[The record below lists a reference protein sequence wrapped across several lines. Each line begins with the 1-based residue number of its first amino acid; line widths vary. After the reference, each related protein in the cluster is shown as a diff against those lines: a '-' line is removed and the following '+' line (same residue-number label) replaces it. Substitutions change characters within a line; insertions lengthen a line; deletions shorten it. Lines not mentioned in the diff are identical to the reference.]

1 MDRKEDTEELESRTA
16 QGCLT
21 RREKEKQEEKG
32 GREVKDL

>member
-1 MDRKEDTEELESRTA
+1 MDRKEDTEELESRVA